1 MNPPQRKKQTDSP
14 LAISPQQFLLM
25 VEDSIPYTGY
35 VYGIGNVNHKP
46 DTFFV
51 VRRSC
56 KPAPDQEEM
65 DWFNR
70 VSQEAPLPLTL
81 TSIYLDLKAYNIW
94 NEKTWVTAS
103 GKRKTFDVFAKNPVT
118 GKYINPGVQGER
130 IGYEL
135 ARKRSLPFK
144 RLGTA
149 TNAAVVVL
157 AFADIGKNGANGGNT
172 LDLIFGT
179 IAFVPKVGWVISGVY
194 SVADYVVYEKTGKKI
209 GNHLEDFL
217 FEKYVAFE
225 NMLRGFLRSLS
236 PPMGDLFPD
245 IF

>member
-14 LAISPQQFLLM
+14 LAISPHQFLLM

-51 VRRSC
+51 LRPSG

-70 VSQEAPLPLTL
+70 VSQEAPLPLTFI
-81 TSIYLDLKAYNIW
+81 SIYFDHKAYNIW
-94 NEKTWVTAS
+94 NEKTWLTAK
-103 GKRKTFDVFAKNPVT
+103 GKRLSVDLLKSDPKT
-118 GKYINPGVQGER
+118 GKYIVGRE
-130 IGYEL
+130 GYKISREL

-157 AFADIGKNGANGGNT
+157 AFADMGKNGANGGNT

-179 IAFVPKVGWVISGVY
+179 IAFVPKVGWVISGIY